1 MTVPQPTSGPEQAA
15 GASHPGEPDDARRG
29 IVRTAVAS
37 ILVTSNDAVIKWL
50 SDEIPIGEIIA
61 LRGVFML
68 APVAFLVWRFGGM
81 QALRVRDHRAQG
93 LRTAFFV
100 AATFLFL
107 NGLGRMPL
115 ADATAIVF
123 AEPLFVTLLA
133 IPLLGERVGWRRF
146 SAIAVG
152 FLGVLLMVQPTGD
165 AFRLA
170 ALLPLGAALCVA
182 AVGVI
187 TRRISRTET
196 TASMLVYGS
205 VAVMAAG
212 FLTAFAG
219 NWRMPG
225 LADLGL
231 LAIGA
236 TMLGIA
242 NFLFIEGLRLAEA
255 TVVTPYK
262 YVSLIWA
269 LVLGLVLWRH
279 LPDTWTAAG
288 ALLVAACGLYIWHRE
303 ARVET

>member
-1 MTVPQPTSGPEQAA
+1 MTVPEPASDPEQAD
-15 GASHPGEPDDARRG
+15 GASDPVESENARRG
-29 IVRTAVAS
+29 IACTAAAS
-37 ILVTSNDAVIKWL
+37 ILITSNDAVIKWL
-50 SDEIPIGEIIA
+50 SDDIPIGEIIA
-61 LRGVFML
+61 VRGVFML
-68 APVAFLVWRFGGM
+68 ASVAFLVSRLGGM

-93 LRTAFFV
+93 LRTALFV

-107 NGLGRMPL
+107 TGLGRLPL

-133 IPLLGERVGWRRF
+133 IPFLGERVGWRRF

-152 FLGVLLMVQPTGD
+152 FLGVLLMVRPTGD

-170 ALLPLGAALCVA
+170 ALLPLGAALCIA
-182 AVGVI
+182 AVGII

-219 NWRMPG
+219 NWRMIG

-236 TMLGIA
+236 TMLGFA

-255 TVVTPYK
+255 SVVTPYK

-269 LVLGLVLWRH
+269 LILGLLLWRH
-279 LPDTWTAAG
+279 VPDPWMVGG
-288 ALLVAACGLYIWHRE
+288 ALLVVGCGLYIWHRE
-303 ARVET
+303 ARTET

>member
-1 MTVPQPTSGPEQAA
+1 MTAPESASDPEQAD
-15 GASHPGEPDDARRG
+15 GASHPAESDNAPRG
-29 IVRTAVAS
+29 IAYTAAAS

-50 SDEIPIGEIIA
+50 SDDIPIGEIIA
-61 LRGVFML
+61 VRGIFML
-68 APVAFLVWRFGGM
+68 APIAFLVSRLGGM

-93 LRTAFFV
+93 LRTALFV

-107 NGLGRMPL
+107 NGLGRLPL

-133 IPLLGERVGWRRF
+133 IPFLGERVGWRRF

-152 FLGVLLMVQPTGD
+152 FLGVLLMVRPTGD

-170 ALLPLGAALCVA
+170 ALLPLGAALCIA
-182 AVGVI
+182 AVGII

-219 NWRMPG
+219 DWRMIG

-236 TMLGIA
+236 TMLGFA

-255 TVVTPYK
+255 SVVTPYK

-279 LPDTWTAAG
+279 VPDPWTVGG
-288 ALLVAACGLYIWHRE
+288 ALLVVGCGLYIWRRE
-303 ARVET
+303 ATPET

>member
-1 MTVPQPTSGPEQAA
+1 MTAPESASDPEQAD
-15 GASHPGEPDDARRG
+15 GASHPAESDNAPRG
-29 IVRTAVAS
+29 IAYTAAAS

-50 SDEIPIGEIIA
+50 SDDIPIGEIIA

-93 LRTAFFV
+93 LRTALFV

-107 NGLGRMPL
+107 TGLGRLPL

-133 IPLLGERVGWRRF
+133 IPFLGERVGWRRF

-152 FLGVLLMVQPTGD
+152 FLGVLLMVRPAGD

-170 ALLPLGAALCVA
+170 ALLPLGAALCIA
-182 AVGVI
+182 AVGII

-219 NWRMPG
+219 DWRMPG

-231 LAIGA
+231 MAIGA
-236 TMLGIA
+236 IMLGFA

-255 TVVTPYK
+255 SVVTPYK

-279 LPDTWTAAG
+279 VPDAWTVGG
-288 ALLVAACGLYIWHRE
+288 ALIVVGCGLYIWHRE
-303 ARVET
+303 ARPET